1 MNTIRSRD
9 LTGYDLS
16 VSSLE
21 IDEALSRLCTDLVN
35 RPLSSGLY
43 VRNEI
48 AFESLVLQTLIDSS
62 DAIVDERLLQQM
74 HQRANDVRLILRNA
88 DLSVLGPRDIS
99 RIAYALDRAGDSSAI
114 SLMKYLLK
122 LRLFNKAPLERK
134 IDPVILI
141 EIGMVSLY
149 FHHQVTR
156 SDNAITSE
164 YFLENAVSLA
174 DSYLWHRFLT
184 EDETA
189 VGAEVGMFF
198 FLLAAALRQV
208 PDDEN
213 VGSSSLR
220 AQIKRWTQKYDPD
233 RVAKLLRGRRKREH
247 LYRMQMEMQ
256 WTNEADQLMRRMLE
270 NPPLHSRGMFFIG
283 KQAAVAIL
291 FTIASRCLKK
301 NSGDFSQS
309 GILPKTWEMPKVEKP
324 DSSLFSGILGI
335 GFAYVEQFFSSR
347 EEADLSAAKSIAGYL
362 LQYGDFP
369 KTGVKFGSGAL
380 PIYLHRLNQAIKGET
395 DRIVPFFPWD
405 AMI

>member
-9 LTGYDLS
+9 LTGYNLS

-21 IDEALSRLCTDLVN
+21 IDEALPRLCTDLVN

-43 VRNEI
+43 VGNEI
-48 AFESLVLQTLIDSS
+48 AFESLVLQTLIAS
-62 DAIVDERLLQQM
+62 DAISDERLLQQM
-74 HQRANDVRLILRNA
+74 RQRANNVRLILRNM

-114 SLMKYLLK
+114 SLMKYVLK

-149 FHHQVTR
+149 FHHRTTR
-156 SDNAITSE
+156 SDDAITSE

-233 RVAKLLRGRRKREH
+233 RVAKLLIGRRKRER
-247 LYRMQMEMQ
+247 LYRMQLEMQ
-256 WTNEADQLMRRMLE
+256 WTNEAHPRMRRMLE

-283 KQAAVAIL
+283 KQAAVAML
-291 FTIASRCLKK
+291 FAIASRCLKK
-301 NSGDFSQS
+301 NSDDFSQS
-309 GILPKTWEMPKVEKP
+309 GILPKTWEIPKVEKP

-335 GFAYVEQFFSSR
+335 GFAYVEQFFSTR
-347 EEADLSAAKSIAGYL
+347 GEADLIAAKRIAGYL

-369 KTGVKFGSGAL
+369 KTGDLKFGNRAL

-405 AMI
+405 AMV